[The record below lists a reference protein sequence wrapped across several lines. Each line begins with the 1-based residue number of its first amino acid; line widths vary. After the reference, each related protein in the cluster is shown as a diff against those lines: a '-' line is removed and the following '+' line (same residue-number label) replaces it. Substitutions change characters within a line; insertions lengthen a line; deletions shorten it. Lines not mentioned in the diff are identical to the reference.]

1 MSPHVVRATS
11 GIQLRALDGRTPAAT
26 RPAGRAARRRTARAA
41 RHVPAPGP
49 ATPRRPAPAS
59 TPRTARATHRH
70 GATGT
75 TARPRPTRRRHDRHT
90 GQDGEDHCAPC
101 DEGASC
107 ALRAWASRSWLRQAA
122 RRCLIKRSAAATS
135 ATSRTA
141 GVGQHAER
149 ARVVQRQARR
159 PGHGQ
164 CALADLRGH
173 PQFRRQQQ
181 PQQHAP
187 AGLRT
192 MQPAD
197 HAVQRRLQRAR
208 YRAGTVAMRQVV
220 GGILPVDVPER
231 LQLCRVVVADA
242 HLRGGRTPGLRFR
255 GVVGL
260 EHARRRSRPW
270 RAAARRTVRETGRS
284 PAPGIG
290 SHTPSGDSS
299 AACPVEMTPL
309 TSTAA
314 M

>member
-1 MSPHVVRATS
+1 MFQRQAQQRRA
-11 GIQLRALDGRTPAAT
+11 GQRQP
-26 RPAGRAARRRTARAA
+26 A
-41 RHVPAPGP
+41 RHGQRA
-49 ATPRRPAPAS
+49 
-59 TPRTARATHRH
+59 PRTAMGRLEPQRAR
-70 GATGT
+70 A
-75 TARPRPTRRRHDRHT
+75 PPRRRHDRHT

-122 RRCLIKRSAAATS
+122 RRCLISAARPATS

-164 CALADLRGH
+164 RALADLRGH

-187 AGLRT
+187 ASLRT

-231 LQLCRVVVADA
+231 LQLCRV
-242 HLRGGRTPGLRFR
+242 
-255 GVVGL
+255 
-260 EHARRRSRPW
+260 RSCGCAPAWWTDTRP
-270 RAAARRTVRETGRS
+270 AL
-284 PAPGIG
+284 P
-290 SHTPSGDSS
+290 
-299 AACPVEMTPL
+299 
-309 TSTAA
+309 
-314 M
+314 